1 MYIDEDSRGHVQ
13 IMDIRPDS
21 TADWLRAMHACV
33 KILRE
38 LSLST
43 MEITNGWR
51 ELYVLISEAADDI
64 KEIVR
69 ELNSTMLDDT
79 GLR

>member
-1 MYIDEDSRGHVQ
+1 MYIDEDNRGHVH
-13 IMDIRPDS
+13 IMDIRQDS
-21 TADWLRAMHACV
+21 TADWVRAMHASA
-33 KILRE
+33 KMLRK

-43 MEITNGWR
+43 MEMANGLR
-51 ELYVLISEAADDI
+51 ELSVLISEAADDI